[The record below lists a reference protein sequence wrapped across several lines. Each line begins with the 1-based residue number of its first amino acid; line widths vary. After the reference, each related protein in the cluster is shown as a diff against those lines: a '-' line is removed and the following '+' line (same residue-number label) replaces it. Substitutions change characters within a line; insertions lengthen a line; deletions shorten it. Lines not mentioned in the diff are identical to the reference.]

1 LDLGLGMHII
11 MYGFRLL
18 PVGVSLKITRITPPR
33 PLHTV
38 VLSRQSEGNHR
49 GYLLRPIH
57 APDLLA
63 LCNPLPKVVQPPP
76 KQGCPHGG
84 FVVAAMLVVGAEVG
98 GITTPTAKGPL
109 TNSSVRIRPR
119 ISGSRCSLIWGPI
132 KKPARVHCILEVSY
146 APRLGCH
153 IQGWLLLAYPLRG
166 RIRGRLSRCAGH
178 DSVAILVQGLSSL
191 WALLP
196 SALEQVADVGL
207 PRLGARLQLRR

>member
-1 LDLGLGMHII
+1 MKLPSAPNMVCFFISAARFWPAAPCTTVREGGSLDLGLGMHII

-18 PVGVSLKITRITPPR
+18 PVGVSMKITRITPSPA
-33 PLHTV
+33 PSTPYV

-98 GITTPTAKGPL
+98 GITTLGFG
-109 TNSSVRIRPR
+109 RGFRDR
-119 ISGSRCSLIWGPI
+119 D
-132 KKPARVHCILEVSY
+132 
-146 APRLGCH
+146 AP
-153 IQGWLLLAYPLRG
+153 
-166 RIRGRLSRCAGH
+166 
-178 DSVAILVQGLSSL
+178 
-191 WALLP
+191 
-196 SALEQVADVGL
+196 
-207 PRLGARLQLRR
+207 

>member
-1 LDLGLGMHII
+1 
-11 MYGFRLL
+11 
-18 PVGVSLKITRITPPR
+18 
-33 PLHTV
+33 
-38 VLSRQSEGNHR
+38 
-49 GYLLRPIH
+49 
-57 APDLLA
+57 
-63 LCNPLPKVVQPPP
+63 
-76 KQGCPHGG
+76 
-84 FVVAAMLVVGAEVG
+84 MLVVGAEVG

-153 IQGWLLLAYPLRG
+153 VQGWLLLAYPLRG

-178 DSVAILVQGLSSL
+178 DSVAILVQGLSSF

-196 SALEQVADVGL
+196 SALYKSQMWDFRDSAHDYNFVGDHCDWPPGYSFEDESYGVAGQAGFHEEVDILAMLMRVCSDAVDTIGRAIGRRSPCGGRSHTCCTSTRPRAHSSIISETMVLSGL
-207 PRLGARLQLRR
+207 LP